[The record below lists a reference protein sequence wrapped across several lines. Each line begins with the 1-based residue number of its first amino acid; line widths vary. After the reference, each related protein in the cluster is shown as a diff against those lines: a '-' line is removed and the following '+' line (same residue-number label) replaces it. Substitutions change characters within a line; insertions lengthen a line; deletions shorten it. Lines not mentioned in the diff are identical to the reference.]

1 MTVQQTE
8 PGPPDTVRAPNNSI
22 DSQRIS
28 LWITPVVAAVFL
40 VAFVAFPGFRPPM
53 SPDMSAAQVAA
64 FFREHTTMIRFSMI
78 TYDLFGVLLVP
89 FFALIVVQMK
99 RMATPS
105 HVFAYSYLSAVA
117 TGATLFAIADL
128 CWLVAAFRPDRS
140 PDLVQLLN
148 DLAWIIFTAPVGM
161 FVAGNIVL
169 ALAIY
174 LDARPIPVFPRWI
187 GHFNIVIAAAGGA
200 GGVCR
205 RRPDRPAGLE
215 RCHFL
220 LAEDRRLRHIPRRD
234 VHRPAHRHQPSGRRG
249 AGGLMSGVSLR
260 ETPTAARRCRYATGG
275 TPRPT
280 SGSAGGACR
289 SSTPCSG

>member
-1 MTVQQTE
+1 MAVQQTE
-8 PGPPDTVRAPNNSI
+8 SGPKDTVEAPNNNI

-40 VAFVAFPGFRPPM
+40 IAFVAFPGFRPPM
-53 SPDMSAAQVAA
+53 SPDMSADQVAA

-140 PDLVQLLN
+140 PELVQLLN

-161 FVAGNIVL
+161 FVAANIIL

-174 LDARPIPVFPRWI
+174 LDARPVPIFPRWI
-187 GHFNIVIAAAGGA
+187 GHFNIIIATAVAPAACAAAVRTGPLAWNGAISFWLKIAAFATFLIVMFIA
-200 GGVCR
+200 LR
-205 RRPDRPAGLE
+205 IAINRQAREE
-215 RCHFL
+215 RV
-220 LAEDRRLRHIPRRD
+220 A
-234 VHRPAHRHQPSGRRG
+234 S
-249 AGGLMSGVSLR
+249 
-260 ETPTAARRCRYATGG
+260 
-275 TPRPT
+275 
-280 SGSAGGACR
+280 
-289 SSTPCSG
+289 

>member
-1 MTVQQTE
+1 VTVHQTE
-8 PGPPDTVRAPNNSI
+8 PAPADTAGTRNNSV

-28 LWITPVVAAVFL
+28 LWITTVVGAVFL
-40 VAFVAFPGFRPPM
+40 IAFVAFPGFRPPM
-53 SPDMSAAQVAA
+53 SPDMSAGQVSA

-105 HVFAYSYLSAVA
+105 QVFAYSYLSAVA

-187 GHFNIVIAAAGGA
+187 GHFNMVIAALVAPAACAAAVRTGPLAWNGA
-200 GGVCR
+200 ISFWLKIG
-205 RRPDRPAGLE
+205 AFAT
-215 RCHFL
+215 FL
-220 LAEDRRLRHIPRRD
+220 VVMFIALRTAINRQAD
-234 VHRPAHRHQPSGRRG
+234 EQRG
-249 AGGLMSGVSLR
+249 AL
-260 ETPTAARRCRYATGG
+260 
-275 TPRPT
+275 
-280 SGSAGGACR
+280 
-289 SSTPCSG
+289 

>member
-8 PGPPDTVRAPNNSI
+8 PGPPDIAEAPNNSI
-22 DSQRIS
+22 DAQRIS
-28 LWITPVVAAVFL
+28 LWITPVVGVVFL
-40 VAFVAFPGFRPPM
+40 IAFLAFPGFRPPM
-53 SPDMSAAQVAA
+53 SPNMSADQVAA

-99 RMATPS
+99 RMATSS
-105 HVFAYSYLSAVA
+105 HVFAYAYLSAVA

-161 FVAGNIVL
+161 FVAGNLVL

-174 LDARPIPVFPRWI
+174 LDARPVPVFPRSI
-187 GHFNIVIAAAGGA
+187 GHFNIVIAAAVAPAACAAVVRTGPLAWNGA
-200 GGVCR
+200 VSFWLKIGAFGV
-205 RRPDRPAGLE
+205 
-215 RCHFL
+215 FL
-220 LAEDRRLRHIPRRD
+220 VEMFVALR
-234 VHRPAHRHQPSGRRG
+234 
-249 AGGLMSGVSLR
+249 
-260 ETPTAARRCRYATGG
+260 TAINRQASEEPVA
-275 TPRPT
+275 P
-280 SGSAGGACR
+280 
-289 SSTPCSG
+289 